1 MVVVGI
7 LSGKGGVGKTTVTSN
22 VAAALTSVFG
32 RKTIILDAN
41 VTSSHIRLHFGMY
54 EEMKKTLKDVI
65 KDESLLK
72 KATYSD
78 KLVGVDIIPSPETL
92 KGINLKKLKNLAIH
106 LATSAYD
113 FVIIDSAPG
122 FRENVPHIIKAS
134 DKILVVTTPQ
144 IPDVTDALKLIEL
157 IRRID
162 RKREKEIVVVVN
174 RVKRKSYELSEEQIK
189 RMLDVEDLVIIPEDE
204 KVPESIS
211 KGVPVV
217 IYSKGSKASI
227 ALKKLAGFLA
237 GEEYKVSIIDRIKWF
252 LGF

>member
-7 LSGKGGVGKTTVTSN
+7 LSGKGGVGKTTITSN

-32 RKTIILDAN
+32 RRTIILDTN
-41 VTSSHIRLHFGMY
+41 ITSSHIRLHFGMY
-54 EEMKKTLKDVI
+54 DEMKRTLEDVI
-65 KDESLLK
+65 KNESSLK
-72 KATYSD
+72 KAIYSD
-78 KLVGVDIIPSPETL
+78 SLVGVDIIPSPESL
-92 KGINLKKLKNLAIH
+92 KGINLKKLKDLTTH

-122 FRENVPHIIKAS
+122 FRENVPYIIKAS
-134 DKILVVTTPQ
+134 DKILVITTPQ

-162 RKREKEIVVVVN
+162 RARKKEVIIVVN
-174 RVKRKSYELSEEQIK
+174 RVKRKDYELNEKQIK
-189 RMLDVEDLVIIPEDE
+189 KMLDVENIVTIPEDE

-217 IYSKGSKASI
+217 VYSKGSRASI
-227 ALKKLAGFLA
+227 AIKKLVGTLA
-237 GEEYKVSIIDRIKWF
+237 GEEYKVRIIDRIKWF